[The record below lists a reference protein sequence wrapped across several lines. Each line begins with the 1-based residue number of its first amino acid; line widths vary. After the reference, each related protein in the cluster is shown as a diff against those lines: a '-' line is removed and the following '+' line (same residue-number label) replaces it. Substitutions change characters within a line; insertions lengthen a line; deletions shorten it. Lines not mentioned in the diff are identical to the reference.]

1 LVNSAGLLTVRGQ
14 YSAGELKQLGVD
26 LQRPSLTR
34 LFIGQPPTQVAK
46 AIPHLYSLCAEAQGA
61 VARAALQA
69 AGAELTLAVNDQR
82 LWIEFLHENLWRLL
96 LDWPVALGVE
106 PEKAA
111 FVAWRAARHDP
122 AVAVET
128 ARLCDQVLRP
138 LSEKCL
144 KRLVHRAPTES
155 TATSQFYWPS
165 CCAGASS
172 VPLGGSF
179 QANSPVTFNPAA
191 WLVFWKD
198 SAANLPANI
207 PPTSVSAAYQA
218 RLAAVAE
225 ATAALRDGRAY
236 PIQAM
241 GEGGLGVA
249 QIRTARGVLTHAAE
263 LAGGVVSR
271 YQVWAPT
278 DVFFCDETAL
288 LALLAGQTWGN
299 LDQMRQ
305 GLNQAILALDPCLPY
320 VMELND
326 A

>member
-1 LVNSAGLLTVRGQ
+1 MNSAGLLTVRGGW
-14 YSAGELKQLGVD
+14 SAGELRELAVD

-34 LFIGQPPTQVAK
+34 LFIGQPPAQVAK
-46 AIPHLYSLCAEAQGA
+46 TIPHLYSLCAEAQGA

-96 LDWPVALGVE
+96 LDWPLALGVA

-111 FVAWRAARHDP
+111 FVAWRSARHGP
-122 AVAVET
+122 SVAVET
-128 ARLCDQVLRP
+128 AGLYDQVLLP
-138 LSEKCL
+138 LAEKCL
-144 KRLVHRAPTES
+144 KTLVHRAPTE
-155 TATSQFYWPS
+155 
-165 CCAGASS
+165 
-172 VPLGGSF
+172 VPLGGSIDHKEVSEF
-179 QANSPVTFNPAA
+179 NAVDWLAFWRGSTAYLAASFLPV
-191 WLVFWKD
+191 
-198 SAANLPANI
+198 
-207 PPTSVSAAYQA
+207 SVLAAYQA

-225 ATAALRDGRAY
+225 ATAALSDGRAY
-236 PIQAM
+236 PIQVM
-241 GEGGLGVA
+241 GEGDLAVA

-278 DVFFCDETAL
+278 DVFFRDQAAL
-288 LALLAGQTWGN
+288 SALLAGQTWGN

>member
-14 YSAGELKQLGVD
+14 YSAGELKQLSVD
-26 LQRPSLTR
+26 LQRPALTR
-34 LFIGQPPTQVAK
+34 LFIGQPPKQVAK
-46 AIPHLYSLCAEAQGA
+46 TIPHLYSLCAEAQAA
-61 VARAALQA
+61 VAGAALHA

-96 LDWPVALGVE
+96 LDWPLALGVE

-111 FVAWRAARHDP
+111 FVAWRAARHGP
-122 AVAVET
+122 TVAVET
-128 ARLCDQVLRP
+128 GGLCDQVLRS

-144 KRLVHRAPTES
+144 KRLVHRSIQEIPLVDSVQAVSPLAFNPTE
-155 TATSQFYWPS
+155 
-165 CCAGASS
+165 
-172 VPLGGSF
+172 
-179 QANSPVTFNPAA
+179 
-191 WLVFWKD
+191 WLALWKD
-198 SAANLPANI
+198 SAANLPVSF
-207 PPTSVSAAYQA
+207 PPTSVLEAYQA

-225 ATAALRDGRAY
+225 ATAALRDGRVY

-241 GEGGLGVA
+241 GGAGIGVA
-249 QIRTARGVLTHAAE
+249 QVRTARGVLTHAAE
-263 LAGGVVSR
+263 LADGVVSR

-278 DVFFCDETAL
+278 DVFFGDETAL
-288 LALLAGQTWGN
+288 AALLAGQCWGN

>member
-1 LVNSAGLLTVRGQ
+1 MNSAGLLTVRGVW
-14 YSAGELKQLGVD
+14 SAGELKALAVD
-26 LQRPSLTR
+26 LQRPALTR
-34 LFIGQPPTQVAK
+34 LFIGQPPAQVAK
-46 AIPHLYSLCAEAQGA
+46 TLPHLYSLCAEAQGA

-69 AGAELTLAVNDQR
+69 AGAELTLAANDQR

-96 LDWPVALGVE
+96 LDWPLALGVA

-111 FVAWRAARHDP
+111 FVAWRAARHGP
-122 AVAVET
+122 SVAVDT
-128 ARLCDQVLRP
+128 ANLFDQVLLP
-138 LSEKCL
+138 LAEKCL
-144 KRLVHRAPTES
+144 KSLVHRS
-155 TATSQFYWPS
+155 I
-165 CCAGASS
+165 
-172 VPLGGSF
+172 
-179 QANSPVTFNPAA
+179 QAVSPVAFNPAD
-191 WLVFWKD
+191 WLAFWRS
-198 SAANLPANI
+198 SAASPPPSLP
-207 PPTSVSAAYQA
+207 PVSVSVAYQA
-218 RLAAVAE
+218 RLSAVSE
-225 ATAALRDGRAY
+225 AIEALRDGLAY
-236 PIQAM
+236 PMLAA
-241 GEGGLGVA
+241 GEDGLGVA

-278 DVFFCDETAL
+278 DVFFSNETAL